1 MAACSPTPIIPGQGG
16 AAGQARAGL
25 PATPQP
31 DNSVATQSIPVVTQ
45 NQSNAV
51 QSVNQL
57 GSKNTTASSPLY
69 SYTLQPGVQNAQ
81 FNFVPNV
88 LNQYANYTYHVRWSM
103 VTDDQSRLVQE
114 SGSSIYYNMPKI
126 VIAESGATALYNIT
140 ELTLESLPPGNSKT
154 PSTEDTKAF
163 MTVVEPYGITLMDN
177 IYTASQGLGIQ
188 NYWTSSSYFLEVWF
202 TGYNEDGSIA
212 TVSME
217 KNLYKLWQLQ
227 MLSMESDTTEAGT
240 TYRFKMTP
248 NEMYAHANHVGTVSY
263 SVNIGPVTT
272 IGAFFDQLANVLT
285 AQNANSYNDKKPRI
299 SYVIN
304 TPNWMR
310 SWQFSQAPTT
320 SQRNSDI
327 SVSSGSVNR
336 PTISIAQGM
345 DLTTVLNFVM
355 SMTKEGQNYTSGETS
370 SGNAG
375 GAGASGASLRIN
387 GMANLVVIHTR
398 SKLLTP
404 FDNLTNDYPRQVIYT
419 FMRYPTGK
427 AIVDQANAARTRQ
440 PSQQASRQQ
449 ALARSNRFVKQYFW
463 TYTGQ
468 NLDVLKYELKLQWMG
483 QTGIPRNL
491 GELTYPNFTVGPLY
505 NQSGVS
511 NQLLQQYI
519 NAKNNQQA
527 AQTEVQKAQANLLQN
542 PNNRA
547 AQQEYAA
554 ATQQLGLYNQQL
566 SSIQQSNPNVNFEKA
581 SANQSVS
588 DAASAAAARD
598 ANNAETTARNAAN
611 QATLNAQSNGAQNL
625 NGVGATQLRQTLYL
639 EDIATSALGSM
650 ALPIS
655 FRANPVP
662 TNQITVGGSDGPQE
676 NNNANSNA
684 GNLPPSRS
692 LVANVLDEVGQQ
704 GVLKIELDI
713 RGDPYW
719 LGIGNV
725 DLGIAVGDGNTP
737 IPDTSSAYN
746 GFNGDVGFV
755 FTLRT
760 GQSYNEQTGIM
771 DLSDNVLMWNG
782 FYFVTNIKSTLKD
795 GQFTQVLSGKR
806 DTLTDLP
813 PQNQT
818 NTKNQTTASIAVN
831 GSITAR
837 AASNAI
843 TGGQY

>member
-1 MAACSPTPIIPGQGG
+1 MATCSPTPIIPGQGG
-16 AAGQARAGL
+16 AAGQAQNGL
-25 PATPQP
+25 PAAPQP
-31 DNSVATQSIPVVTQ
+31 DNAVATQSMPVATQ

-51 QSVNQL
+51 QSFNQL
-57 GSKNTTASSPLY
+57 GNRNTTASSPLY
-69 SYTLQPGVQNAQ
+69 SYTLQPGVQNTQ

-88 LNQYANYTYHVRWSM
+88 LNQYANYTYHIRWSM
-103 VTDDQSRLVQE
+103 VSDDQSRMVQS
-114 SGSSIYYNMPKI
+114 SGSSIYYSMPKI
-126 VIAESGATALYNIT
+126 IIAESGATALYNIT
-140 ELTLESLPPGNSKT
+140 ELTIESLPPGNPKT

-177 IYTASQGLGIQ
+177 IYSASQGLGIK
-188 NYWTSSSYFLEVWF
+188 NYWTNNSYFLEVWF

-212 TVSME
+212 TTTME
-217 KNLYKLWQLQ
+217 KNMYKLWQLQ
-227 MLSMESDTTEAGT
+227 MLNMESDTTEAGT

-248 NEMYAHANHVGTVSY
+248 SEMYAHADHVGIVSNAI
-263 SVNIGPVTT
+263 NIGPVTT
-272 IGAFFDQLANVLT
+272 VGAFFDQLSNVLT
-285 AQNANSYNDKKPRI
+285 AQNANLYNDKKPRI

-310 SWQFSQAPTT
+310 NWQFSQAPTT

-336 PTISIAQGM
+336 PTISVGRGM

-355 SMTKEGQNYTSGETS
+355 SMTKEGQNYTSGEAS

-387 GMANLVVIHTR
+387 GMANLVVIHSRT
-398 SKLLTP
+398 KLLTP

-449 ALARSNRFVKQYFW
+449 ALARSNRFVKHYFW

-483 QTGIPRNL
+483 QTPIPRNL
-491 GELTYPNFTVGPLY
+491 GDLTYPNFTVGPQY

-519 NAKNNQQA
+519 AAKNNQQA

-542 PNNRA
+542 PNSKV
-547 AQQEYAA
+547 AQQQYAA
-554 ATQQLGLYNQQL
+554 ATQQLGQYNQQL
-566 SSIQQSNPNVNFEKA
+566 SSIQQSNPNINFENA
-581 SANQSVS
+581 AANQTPS
-588 DAASAAAARD
+588 AAATAAAARE
-598 ANNAETTARNAAN
+598 ANNGETVARNAAN
-611 QATLNAQSNGAQNL
+611 QATLNAQPNGAQNL
-625 NGVGATQLRQTLYL
+625 NGIGATQVRQTLYL
-639 EDIATSALGSM
+639 EDIATSTLGPM

-655 FRANPVP
+655 FRADPMP
-662 TNQITVGGSDGPQE
+662 TSQSTVGGSDGPQE
-676 NNNANSNA
+676 NSSANSNA

-725 DLGIAVGDGNTP
+725 DLGIAVGDGNSP
-737 IPDTSSAYN
+737 VPDTSAAYN

-818 NTKNQTTASIAVN
+818 NTQNQTPAQASVN
-831 GSITAR
+831 AKITAR
-837 AASNAI
+837 AASTAI
-843 TGGQY
+843 TGGNY